1 MSDPNQVRTGA
12 IIAIITVIHAL
23 SPLAMQIFV
32 PALPN
37 IRDSFSATDSD
48 TQWVVSGFSAALA
61 FAMLAYGR
69 ISDRFGRRR
78 VVLLGLTVFCI
89 GSAISYWADSL
100 AMLVLGRVVQAIGV
114 AAGSTMGRA
123 VAADVMPPEKLARAL
138 SFMTMALVMG
148 PMLAPVIAGYLVS
161 AAGWR
166 SIPLLLGACSTLLL
180 LMAIM
185 WMPETHRPERRES
198 IAAIAGGGAA
208 GKSPFLTT
216 AFVGHLT
223 ILIAVQVGVYGF
235 LSASPYLVIDLLGY
249 EPFHFGYVFIYLTL
263 GYLLGTGFS
272 GWGVLASRGLLT
284 CGILSY
290 AIGGGLMLALA
301 MNGVA
306 NLYSIV
312 GPAVLLSFANGISQ
326 PQCMAAALAAAPERR
341 GAASGIVG
349 FSQIMAGGV
358 GFQLMGW
365 LPNGSPAPMTMLIC
379 ACAVTG
385 GIGLL
390 MIYRSC
396 FLARRLPPSRGRRM
410 KSS

>member
-1 MSDPNQVRTGA
+1 MSDLNKARTST
-12 IIAIITVIHAL
+12 IIVIVTVIHAL

-32 PALPN
+32 PALPS
-37 IRDSFSATDSD
+37 IRESFSATVAD

-61 FAMLAYGR
+61 LAMLAYGP

-78 VVLLGLTVFCI
+78 VVLLGLTVFCV

-100 AMLVLGRVVQAIGV
+100 AMLVLGRVVQAVGV

-123 VAADVMPPEKLARAL
+123 VAADVMPPEKLARAV

-161 AAGWR
+161 TTGWR
-166 SIPLLLGACSTLLL
+166 SIPLLLGACSGVLL
-180 LMAIM
+180 LMAIR
-185 WMPETHRPERRES
+185 WMPETHSPERGRPVS
-198 IAAIAGGGAA
+198 AAATGDV
-208 GKSPFLTT
+208 GKSPFLTIG
-216 AFVGHLT
+216 FLGHLT
-223 ILIAVQVGVYGF
+223 VLIAVQVGVYGY
-235 LSASPYLVIDLLGY
+235 LSASPYLVIDQLGY

-272 GWGVLASRGLLT
+272 GWGVLASRGLLA
-284 CGILSY
+284 CGIVSY
-290 AIGGGLMLALA
+290 AIGGGLMLALV
-301 MNGVA
+301 MNGVV

-312 GPAVLLSFANGISQ
+312 GPALLLSFANGISQ

-341 GAASGIVG
+341 GAASSIVG

-379 ACAVTG
+379 ACALTG

-390 MIYRSC
+390 MIYR
-396 FLARRLPPSRGRRM
+396 RP
-410 KSS
+410 

>member
-1 MSDPNQVRTGA
+1 MSDTNTARIGT
-12 IIAIITVIHAL
+12 IIVIVTVIHAL

-37 IRDSFSATDSD
+37 IRESFSATVAD
-48 TQWVVSGFSAALA
+48 TQWVISGFSAALA
-61 FAMLAYGR
+61 FSMLAYGP

-89 GSAISYWADSL
+89 GSAISYLADSL
-100 AMLVLGRVVQAIGV
+100 GMLVLGRVVQAVGV
-114 AAGSTMGRA
+114 AAGSTMARA
-123 VAADVMPPEKLARAL
+123 VAADVIPPEKLARAV
-138 SFMTMALVMG
+138 SFMTMALVVG

-161 AAGWR
+161 ATGWR
-166 SIPLLLGACSTLLL
+166 SIPLLLGACSALLL
-180 LMAIM
+180 LMAIK
-185 WMPETHRPERRES
+185 WMPETHRPERGKS
-198 IAAIAGGGAA
+198 VSAAAGGEGAA

-216 AFVGHLT
+216 GFIGHMT
-223 ILIAVQVGVYGF
+223 VLIAVQVGVYGF

-272 GWGVLASRGLLT
+272 GWGVLSTRALLA

-290 AIGGGLMLALA
+290 AIGGGLMLALV
-301 MNGVA
+301 MNGVV

-312 GPAVLLSFANGISQ
+312 GPALLLSFANGISQ
-326 PQCMAAALAAAPERR
+326 PQCMAAALAAAPQRR
-341 GAASGIVG
+341 GAASSIVG

-358 GFQLMGW
+358 GFQLVGW
-365 LPNGSPAPMTMLIC
+365 LPNGSPGPMTMLIC
-379 ACAVTG
+379 VCALTG

-390 MIYRSC
+390 MIYRQ
-396 FLARRLPPSRGRRM
+396 P
-410 KSS
+410 

>member
-1 MSDPNQVRTGA
+1 MSELSKARTGT
-12 IIAIITVIHAL
+12 IIVIVTVIHAL

-32 PALPN
+32 PALPS
-37 IRDSFSATDSD
+37 IRESFSATVAD
-48 TQWVVSGFSAALA
+48 TQWVISGFSAALA
-61 FAMLAYGR
+61 FAMLAYGPV
-69 ISDRFGRRR
+69 SDRFGRRR

-123 VAADVMPPEKLARAL
+123 VAADVIPPEKLARAV

-161 AAGWR
+161 AIGWR
-166 SIPLLLGACSTLLL
+166 SIPLLLGACSALLL
-180 LMAIM
+180 LMAIK
-185 WMPETHRPERRES
+185 WMPETHKPQRGKPS
-198 IAAIAGGGAA
+198 ATDGNDGGAV
-208 GKSPFLTT
+208 GKSPFL
-216 AFVGHLT
+216 AIGFIGHLT
-223 ILIAVQVGVYGF
+223 ILIAVQVGVYGY
-235 LSASPYLVIDLLGY
+235 LSASPYLVIDMLGY

-263 GYLLGTGFS
+263 GYLLGNAFS
-272 GWGVLASRGLLT
+272 GWGALASRGLLA

-290 AIGGGLMLALA
+290 AIGGGLMLGLV
-301 MNGVA
+301 MNGVV

-312 GPAVLLSFANGISQ
+312 GPALMLSFANGISQ
-326 PQCMAAALAAAPERR
+326 PQCMAAALSAAPTRR
-341 GAASGIVG
+341 GAASSIVG

-379 ACAVTG
+379 ACALTG
-385 GIGLL
+385 GVGLI
-390 MIYRSC
+390 MIFRSC
-396 FLARRLPPSRGRRM
+396 FLARRLPLPR
-410 KSS
+410 

>member
-1 MSDPNQVRTGA
+1 MNTGRTGT
-12 IIAIITVIHAL
+12 IIVIVTVIHAL

-32 PALPN
+32 PALPS
-37 IRDSFSATDSD
+37 IRESFSATVAD
-48 TQWVVSGFSAALA
+48 TQWVISGFSAALA
-61 FAMLAYGR
+61 FAMLAYGP

-114 AAGSTMGRA
+114 AAGSTMARA
-123 VAADVMPPEKLARAL
+123 VAADVIPPEKLARAV

-166 SIPLLLGACSTLLL
+166 SIALLLGGCSTVLL
-180 LMAIM
+180 LMAIK
-185 WMPETHRPERRES
+185 WMPETHKPERGKPV
-198 IAAIAGGGAA
+198 AATASSDGAT

-216 AFVGHLT
+216 GFIGHLT

-235 LSASPYLVIDLLGY
+235 LSASPYLVIDQLGY

-272 GWGVLASRGLLT
+272 GWGVLSSRGLLA

-290 AIGGGLMLALA
+290 AIGGGLMLGLV
-301 MNGVA
+301 MNGVV

-326 PQCMAAALAAAPERR
+326 PQCMAAALAAAPQRR
-341 GAASGIVG
+341 GAASSIVG

-365 LPNGSPAPMTMLIC
+365 LPNGTPAPMTMLIC
-379 ACAVTG
+379 ACALTG
-385 GIGLL
+385 GAGVL
-390 MIYRSC
+390 MIYRRS
-396 FLARRLPPSRGRRM
+396 
-410 KSS
+410 

>member
-1 MSDPNQVRTGA
+1 MSELNKARTGT
-12 IIAIITVIHAL
+12 IIVIVTVIHAL

-32 PALPN
+32 PALPS
-37 IRDSFSATDSD
+37 IRESFSATVAD
-48 TQWVVSGFSAALA
+48 TQWVISGFSAALA
-61 FAMLAYGR
+61 FAMLAYGPV
-69 ISDRFGRRR
+69 SDRFGRRR

-100 AMLVLGRVVQAIGV
+100 AMLVLGRVVQAVGV

-123 VAADVMPPEKLARAL
+123 VAADVIPPEKLARAV

-161 AAGWR
+161 AVGWR
-166 SIPLLLGACSTLLL
+166 SIPLLLGACSALLL
-180 LMAIM
+180 LMAFK
-185 WMPETHRPERRES
+185 WMPETHKPERRNPTSAET
-198 IAAIAGGGAA
+198 GGGAV
-208 GKSPFLTT
+208 GKSPFL
-216 AFVGHLT
+216 AIGFIGHLT
-223 ILIAVQVGVYGF
+223 ILIAVQVGVYGY
-235 LSASPYLVIDLLGY
+235 LSASPYLVIDMLGY
-249 EPFHFGYVFIYLTL
+249 EPFQFGYVFIYLTL
-263 GYLLGTGFS
+263 GYLLGNAFS
-272 GWGVLASRGLLT
+272 GWGVLASRGLLA

-290 AIGGGLMLALA
+290 AIGGGLMLGLV
-301 MNGVA
+301 MNGVV

-312 GPAVLLSFANGISQ
+312 GPAVMLSFANGISQ
-326 PQCMAAALAAAPERR
+326 PQCMAAALSAAPTRR
-341 GAASGIVG
+341 GAASSIVG

-379 ACAVTG
+379 GCALTG
-385 GIGLL
+385 AIGLL
-390 MIYRSC
+390 LIYRSS

>member
-1 MSDPNQVRTGA
+1 MSDVKKARIGT
-12 IIAIITVIHAL
+12 IIVIVTVIHAL

-32 PALPN
+32 PALPS
-37 IRDSFSATDSD
+37 IRDSFSATVAD
-48 TQWVVSGFSAALA
+48 TQWVISGFSAALA
-61 FAMLAYGR
+61 FSMLAYGP
-69 ISDRFGRRR
+69 ISDRIGRRR

-89 GSAISYWADSL
+89 GSAISYRADSL

-166 SIPLLLGACSTLLL
+166 SIPLLLGACSALLL
-180 LMAIM
+180 LMAVL
-185 WMPETHRPERRES
+185 WMPETHRPGRGKPVS
-198 IAAIAGGGAA
+198 AAGGGAAAA
-208 GKSPFLTT
+208 GKSPFLTVG
-216 AFVGHLT
+216 FIGHLT
-223 ILIAVQVGVYGF
+223 VLIAVQVGVYGF

-272 GWGVLASRGLLT
+272 GWGVLASRGLLA

-290 AIGGGLMLALA
+290 AIGGGLMLALVL
-301 MNGVA
+301 NGVVS
-306 NLYSIV
+306 LYSIV
-312 GPAVLLSFANGISQ
+312 GPALLLSFANGISQ

-341 GAASGIVG
+341 GAASSIVG

-365 LPNGSPAPMTMLIC
+365 LPNDTPAPMTMLIC
-379 ACAVTG
+379 ACALTG
-385 GIGLL
+385 GIGVL
-390 MIYRSC
+390 MIYRRS
-396 FLARRLPPSRGRRM
+396 
-410 KSS
+410 

>member
-1 MSDPNQVRTGA
+1 MSDKNKVRIGP
-12 IIAIITVIHAL
+12 IIVIVTVIHAL

-32 PALPN
+32 PALPS
-37 IRDSFSATDSD
+37 IRASFSATVAD
-48 TQWVVSGFSAALA
+48 TQWVISGFSVALA
-61 FAMLAYGR
+61 FAMLAYGP

-78 VVLLGLTVFCI
+78 VVLLGLSVFCI

-100 AMLVLGRVVQAIGV
+100 AMLVLGRVVQAVGV

-123 VAADVMPPEKLARAL
+123 VAADVMPPEKLARAV

-148 PMLAPVIAGYLVS
+148 PMLAPVIAGYLVT
-161 AAGWR
+161 AVGWR
-166 SIPLLLGACSTLLL
+166 SIPLLLGACSALLL
-180 LMAIM
+180 LMAIR
-185 WMPETHRPERRES
+185 WMPETHRPEHRKPASAE
-198 IAAIAGGGAA
+198 AGGNVVA

-216 AFVGHLT
+216 GFIGHLT
-223 ILIAVQVGVYGF
+223 VLVAVQVGVYGY
-235 LSASPYLVIDLLGY
+235 LSASPYLVIDMLGY

-263 GYLLGTGFS
+263 GYLLGNAFS
-272 GWGVLASRGLLT
+272 GWGVLASRGLLA

-290 AIGGGLMLALA
+290 AIGGGLMLGLA
-301 MNGVA
+301 VNGVVS
-306 NLYSIV
+306 LYSIV

-326 PQCMAAALAAAPERR
+326 PQCMAAALSVAPTRR
-341 GAASGIVG
+341 GAASSIVG

-365 LPNGSPAPMTMLIC
+365 LPNASPVPMTMLIC
-379 ACAVTG
+379 ACALTG

-396 FLARRLPPSRGRRM
+396 FLARRLPPLAGDA
-410 KSS
+410 

>member
-1 MSDPNQVRTGA
+1 MYHQNQARVGA
-12 IIAIITVIHAL
+12 IIAIVTVIHAL

-32 PALPN
+32 PALPS
-37 IRDSFSATDSD
+37 IRDSFSATVAD

-61 FAMLAYGR
+61 VAMLAYGP

-78 VVLLGLTVFCI
+78 VILLGLTVFCI

-100 AMLVLGRVVQAIGV
+100 AMLVLGRVVQAVGV
-114 AAGSTMGRA
+114 AAGSTMGRV

-166 SIPLLLGACSTLLL
+166 SIPLLLGACSALLL
-180 LMAIM
+180 LMAIR
-185 WMPETHRPERRES
+185 WMPETHRPEGRKVVS
-198 IAAIAGGGAA
+198 ADPGGDRAA
-208 GKSPFLTT
+208 GRSPFLTT
-216 AFVGHLT
+216 GFIGHLT
-223 ILIAVQVGVYGF
+223 VLIAVQVGVYGF

-272 GWGVLASRGLLT
+272 GWGVLARRGLLA

-290 AIGGGLMLALA
+290 AVGGGLMLALV
-301 MNGVA
+301 MNGVVS
-306 NLYSIV
+306 LYSIV

-341 GAASGIVG
+341 GAASSIVG

-379 ACAVTG
+379 ACALTG

-390 MIYRSC
+390 MIYR
-396 FLARRLPPSRGRRM
+396 RP
-410 KSS
+410 

>member
-1 MSDPNQVRTGA
+1 MSDTSEVRTGT
-12 IIAIITVIHAL
+12 IIVVVTVIHAL

-32 PALPN
+32 PALPS
-37 IRDSFSATDSD
+37 IRESFSASVAD
-48 TQWVVSGFSAALA
+48 TQWVISGFSAALA
-61 FAMLAYGR
+61 LAMLAYGP

-89 GSAISYWADSL
+89 GSAISYRADSL
-100 AMLVLGRVVQAIGV
+100 AMLIVGRIVQALGV

-123 VAADVMPPEKLARAL
+123 VAADVMPPEKLARAV

-166 SIPLLLGACSTLLL
+166 SIPLLLGACSALLL
-180 LMAIM
+180 LMAIK
-185 WMPETHRPERRES
+185 WMPETHRPES
-198 IAAIAGGGAA
+198 AKAVSTAGGGDGTA

-216 AFVGHLT
+216 GFIGHLT
-223 ILIAVQVGVYGF
+223 VLIAIQIGVYGF

-272 GWGVLASRGLLT
+272 GWGVLAGRELLA

-290 AIGGGLMLALA
+290 ALGGGLMLGLVV
-301 MNGVA
+301 NGVVS
-306 NLYSIV
+306 LYSIV

-326 PQCMAAALAAAPERR
+326 PQCMAAALSAAPRRR
-341 GAASGIVG
+341 GVASSIVG

-365 LPNGSPAPMTMLIC
+365 LPSGSPAPMTILIC
-379 ACAVTG
+379 ACALTG

-390 MIYRSC
+390 MIYQRS
-396 FLARRLPPSRGRRM
+396 
-410 KSS
+410 